1 MSRKSSSKPISD
13 ALRMALGLK
22 QKRNLYMTP
31 AIRAAQT
38 FRAFTPLGLATIAG
52 GMLTKGAYDWY
63 KGRNEEEEVTTN
75 QYGRVMLEPDTYR
88 DAGTLDD
95 SFATHRLMPDLSS
108 SYDVPGSYFQKD
120 PLWYPQRY
128 DEGYEAHRQQIRDEF
143 DKVNKLDWWR

>member
-38 FRAFTPLGLATIAG
+38 FRAFTPLGLATIAV

-63 KGRNEEEEVTTN
+63 KGRN
-75 QYGRVMLEPDTYR
+75 
-88 DAGTLDD
+88 
-95 SFATHRLMPDLSS
+95 
-108 SYDVPGSYFQKD
+108 K
-120 PLWYPQRY
+120 
-128 DEGYEAHRQQIRDEF
+128 
-143 DKVNKLDWWR
+143 